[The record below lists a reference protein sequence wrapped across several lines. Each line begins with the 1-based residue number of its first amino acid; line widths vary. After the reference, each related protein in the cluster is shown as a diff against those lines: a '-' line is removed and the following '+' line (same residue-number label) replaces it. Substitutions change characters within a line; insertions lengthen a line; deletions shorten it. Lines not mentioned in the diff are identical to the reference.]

1 MRNLS
6 LQRWLWFIA
15 LWAAGVGVLL
25 LLASLIRWLLPGM

>member
-15 LWAAGVGVLL
+15 LWFAGVGALL